1 MQNIEEIYKKFFET
15 VNKYLF
21 CLTHNNDISE
31 ELTQETFC
39 IAVQKINTYLG
50 GNCERVYI
58 DKETGIMIGS
68 SGYDSTLN
76 ISSGDI
82 MTMETIY
89 EYGTV
94 TEDDFIEPN
103 IGECEK
109 VENINELYKD

>member
-1 MQNIEEIYKKFFET
+1 
-15 VNKYLF
+15 
-21 CLTHNNDISE
+21 
-31 ELTQETFC
+31 
-39 IAVQKINTYLG
+39 
-50 GNCERVYI
+50 
-58 DKETGIMIGS
+58 MIGS

-82 MTMETIY
+82 MTMDTIY

>member
-1 MQNIEEIYKKFFET
+1 
-15 VNKYLF
+15 
-21 CLTHNNDISE
+21 
-31 ELTQETFC
+31 
-39 IAVQKINTYLG
+39 
-50 GNCERVYI
+50 
-58 DKETGIMIGS
+58 MIGS

-94 TEDDFIEPN
+94 AEDDFIEPN

-109 VENINELYKD
+109 AENINELYKD